1 MTIKEAIL
9 RFLEYCELD
18 RNLSVKT
25 VKMYGYYLQFFEQW
39 MIKHETCNMKHVTQE
54 IEVEKI
60 SDETIRQFRLFLS
73 HDYKNPFK
81 GELKRQTQNY
91 FLVAL
96 RSFFKFL
103 LRQKVKVISPDMIE
117 LGKQEDRN
125 IKPFSS
131 GDLTRIFDVIDIRQ
145 LRGLRDRTIL
155 EVMFSTGL
163 RISELTSLNREDVNL
178 ATGEFSVLGKGRK
191 RRVVF
196 LTKDAIEWIKKYLEK
211 RNDPYQPLFIRY
223 SGPLKNSSLVVR
235 STSSPPRS
243 ESSGQAKFEL
253 SSNNFRLSPRS
264 IERLVDKYRK
274 KAGIME
280 RYTPHS
286 LRHAFATDL
295 LNNGADLR
303 SVQELLGHKN
313 IATTQIYTH
322 ITNFKLREVHEKF
335 HSGNK

>member
-223 SGPLKNSSLVVR
+223 SGPKV
-235 STSSPPRS
+235 SPDLTNEKSRLTPRS
-243 ESSGQAKFEL
+243 V
-253 SSNNFRLSPRS
+253 
-264 IERLVDKYRK
+264 ERLVDKYRK